1 MSKTDRKADDVP
13 RTIRIELAPVFSLI
27 PDGASIKIPV
37 CPDGGKQVHP
47 RQP

>member
-1 MSKTDRKADDVP
+1 MSKTDSKADDVP
-13 RTIRIELAPVFSLI
+13 RTIRIKLAPVFSLI

-37 CPDGGKQVHP
+37 SLDDGKQVHP